1 MSLVGFLCV
10 RHECF
15 RAVTCRLPLK
25 LLTQGGR
32 LALKLL
38 TQGGRLPLKLLTQGD
53 RFPLKLLTQGGRPC
67 TKGNEELSGTYDRS
81 TVKQAFYDGD
91 NRSAT

>member
-15 RAVTCRLPLK
+15 RAVTCRLP
-25 LLTQGGR
+25 
-32 LALKLL
+32 LKLL